1 MTEADKYTNPA
12 LEDRSL
18 FYLRN
23 HLASLFGPGWNEFEI
38 EIWVSEFA
46 PSSVTPLL
54 IAKLRLLRAMEEDPD
69 RFYDDIIFMMHAI
82 DILNG
87 DMPDSDLDVLP
98 QITSLELVYG
108 LLHMM
113 ELYPPSKEVSLEAA
127 RTLAR
132 LTLEDDGFD
141 FIPKGLD
148 GVLKPGDLQEH
159 EFTVASDRK
168 NKQQAL
174 DTYLKLMRMTDR

>member
-1 MTEADKYTNPA
+1 
-12 LEDRSL
+12 
-18 FYLRN
+18 
-23 HLASLFGPGWNEFEI
+23 
-38 EIWVSEFA
+38 
-46 PSSVTPLL
+46 
-54 IAKLRLLRAMEEDPD
+54 MEEDPD

-98 QITSLELVYG
+98 EVTSLELVYG

-113 ELYPPSKEVSLEAA
+113 NLYPPSKDVSMEAA

-132 LTLEDDGFD
+132 LTLENDGFD

-148 GVLKPGDLQEH
+148 GVLKPGDLQEQ

-168 NKQQAL
+168 DKQRAL
-174 DTYLKLMRMTDR
+174 DTYLKLMNMTNR